1 MNVAPMSRRSLAC
14 LKNTMRHARQ
24 QRVLFPRTMATAT
37 EPTTSTPPP
46 PASGASLLPSHNFFT
61 VPDPKTK
68 RIRTGF
74 AVYSPPRTL
83 PTADKINFIKTT
95 VQPLPAQT
103 LAATHPDPLPALRQ
117 KQISL
122 LDPSGVRTAL
132 FSRSN
137 RDAARVGDVL
147 MVTHRRGGEPFAGV
161 LLSIRRAGID
171 TAILLRGR
179 LTKVAVEMWFKV
191 YNRNVA
197 GVEVVHRRKKRARR
211 ARLTYLRQSKHDVGD
226 VQQYVFAWKKSRNVL
241 TTRAKGAPGVAQRFE
256 PKAKK

>member
-1 MNVAPMSRRSLAC
+1 M
-14 LKNTMRHARQ
+14 
-24 QRVLFPRTMATAT
+24 
-37 EPTTSTPPP
+37 PP
-46 PASGASLLPSHNFFT
+46 PAQHLT
-61 VPDPKTK
+61 V
-68 RIRTGF
+68 
-74 AVYSPPRTL
+74 
-83 PTADKINFIKTT
+83 
-95 VQPLPAQT
+95 
-103 LAATHPDPLPALRQ
+103 THPDPLPALRA

-132 FSRSN
+132 FSRAN

-161 LLSIRRAGID
+161 LVSIRRAGID

-197 GVEVVHRRKKRARR
+197 GVEIVHRRKKRARR
-211 ARLTYLRQSKHDVGD
+211 ARLTYLRKSKHDVGD
-226 VQQYVFAWKKSRNVL
+226 VQNLVFAWKKSRNVL
-241 TTRAKGAPGVAQRFE
+241 TTRAKGVAGAQQRFE